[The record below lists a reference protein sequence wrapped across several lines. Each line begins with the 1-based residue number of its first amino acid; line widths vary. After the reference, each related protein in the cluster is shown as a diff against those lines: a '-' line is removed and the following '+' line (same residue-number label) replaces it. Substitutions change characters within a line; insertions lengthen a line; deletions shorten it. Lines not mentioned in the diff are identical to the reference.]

1 MQLAQ
6 LIKDIGPHR
15 VMMGSDYP
23 WYDLDHTVE
32 RVMELPLLSAEEK
45 QGIIGANAV
54 NILNL

>member
-1 MQLAQ
+1 
-6 LIKDIGPHR
+6 
-15 VMMGSDYP
+15 MMGSDYP

-32 RVMELPLLSAEEK
+32 RVMELPLLSDEEK